1 MSISL
6 GQPCDEGLVVS
17 KGATAPCT
25 EASARWILVATILGS
40 SMAFI
45 DGTVVN
51 VALAKL
57 QANLDATVLQVQWVM
72 EAYSLLLAAFLLLG
86 GSLGD
91 HYGRRRLFLLGV
103 AVFALASLWCGLAP
117 NIAQLI
123 AARALQGLGGALLVP
138 GSLAIIGAS
147 FSERSRSSAIGTWSA
162 FTAITTAIGPVLGG
176 WLIEQVSW
184 RAVFFINLPLAL
196 IVLIISFFH
205 VPESRD
211 ETERQKLDW
220 AGAMLIVIGLGL
232 LTYGLIESSR
242 SGFANFAVIGTL
254 AGGTVVL
261 LLLLGFEARAP
272 NPMIPA
278 ALFRSR
284 NFSGAN
290 LLTFLLYGALSGA
303 LFFFPLNLIQVQGY
317 SATAA
322 GAALLPFTLILFLLS
337 RWGGGLVERLGAKTT
352 LVIGPIIVA
361 AGFVLFAFPSV
372 GSNYWQTFFPAVV
385 VLGLGMATSVAP
397 LTATVMNAVSENR
410 VGIASGINNA
420 ISRCAALLAIAAF
433 GIVMLPVFDHSL
445 DQRLAK
451 LELSPK
457 TRQLLDA
464 ERVKLAGAT
473 LPEEIAPPLRAAIR
487 RDINDSF
494 VEGFRYIMLVGAGLS
509 VASAISSFVLIDGR
523 RNLPK

>member
-6 GQPCDEGLVVS
+6 GQPCDEGLVLS

-25 EASARWILVATILGS
+25 ESSTRWVLVATILGS

-51 VALAKL
+51 VTLAKL

-91 HYGRRRLFLLGV
+91 RYGRRGLFLLGV
-103 AVFALASLWCGLAP
+103 AVFALASLWCGLAQ

-147 FSERSRSSAIGTWSA
+147 FSEKSRGRAIGTWSA
-162 FTAITTAIGPVLGG
+162 LTAITTAIGPVVGG

-196 IVLIISFFH
+196 IVVIISFFH

-220 AGAMLIVIGLGL
+220 AGAMLTVIGLGL

-242 SGFANFAVIGTL
+242 SGFANFTVIGTL
-254 AGGTVVL
+254 AGGAVILFL
-261 LLLLGFEARAP
+261 LVAFEARVS

-290 LLTFLLYGALSGA
+290 LLTFLLYGALGGA

-322 GAALLPFTLILFLLS
+322 GAALVPFTLILFFLS
-337 RWGGGLVERLGAKTT
+337 RWGGGLAERVGARTT
-352 LVIGPIIVA
+352 LVMGPMIAA
-361 AGFVLFAFPSV
+361 AGFVLFTFPSV
-372 GSNYWQTFFPAVV
+372 GGNYWQTFCPAVV

-397 LTATVMNAVSENR
+397 LTATVMNAVTENR

-420 ISRCAALLAIAAF
+420 ISRGAALLAIAAF
-433 GIVMLPVFDHSL
+433 GIVMLHVFNHSL
-445 DQRLAK
+445 DQHLST
-451 LELSPK
+451 LELTPTVRRS
-457 TRQLLDA
+457 LDA
-464 ERVKLAGAT
+464 QRLSLAGAT
-473 LPEEIAPPLRAAIR
+473 LPDEVAPPMRVVIR
-487 RDINDSF
+487 QAINDSF
-494 VEGFRYIMLVGAGLS
+494 VEGFRSVMFIGAGLAM
-509 VASAISSFVLIDGR
+509 ASAISSFLLIDGK
-523 RNLPK
+523 RNSP

>member
-6 GQPCDEGLVVS
+6 GQPCDEGLVLS

-25 EASARWILVATILGS
+25 ESSARWILVATILGS

-91 HYGRRRLFLLGV
+91 RYGRRRLFLLGV
-103 AVFALASLWCGLAP
+103 AVFALASLWCGLAQ

-123 AARALQGLGGALLVP
+123 AARALQGLGGAL
-138 GSLAIIGAS
+138 
-147 FSERSRSSAIGTWSA
+147 GTWSA
-162 FTAITTAIGPVLGG
+162 FTAITTAIGPVVGG

-196 IVLIISFFH
+196 IVVIISFFH

-220 AGAMLIVIGLGL
+220 AGAMLTVVGLGL

-242 SGFANFAVIGTL
+242 SGFASFTVIGIL
-254 AGGTVVL
+254 AGGAVVL
-261 LLLLGFEARAP
+261 LLLVAFEARVS

-290 LLTFLLYGALSGA
+290 LLTFLLYGALGGA

-317 SATAA
+317 SATDA
-322 GAALLPFTLILFLLS
+322 GAALLPFTLILFFLS
-337 RWGGGLVERLGAKTT
+337 RWGVGLAERVGARTT
-352 LVIGPIIVA
+352 LVMGPMIAA
-361 AGFVLFAFPSV
+361 AGFVLFTFPSV
-372 GSNYWQTFFPAVV
+372 GGNYWQTFCPAVV
-385 VLGLGMATSVAP
+385 VLGLGTATSVAP
-397 LTATVMNAVSENR
+397 LTATVMNAVTENR

-420 ISRCAALLAIAAF
+420 ISRGAALLAIAAF
-433 GIVMLPVFDHSL
+433 GIVMLHVFNHSL
-445 DQRLAK
+445 DQHLST
-451 LELSPK
+451 LELSP
-457 TRQLLDA
+457 TVRRSLDA
-464 ERVKLAGAT
+464 QRVRLAGAT
-473 LPEEIAPPLRAAIR
+473 LPDEIAPPMRVVIQQA
-487 RDINDSF
+487 INDSF
-494 VEGFRYIMLVGAGLS
+494 VEGFRYVMFIGAGLAM
-509 VASAISSFVLIDGR
+509 ASAISSFLLIDGKR
-523 RNLPK
+523 KSP

>member
-6 GQPCDEGLVVS
+6 GQPCDEGLVLS
-17 KGATAPCT
+17 KAATAPCR
-25 EASARWILVATILGS
+25 ESSARWILLATILGS

-51 VALAKL
+51 VTLAKL

-72 EAYSLLLAAFLLLG
+72 EAYSLLLAGFLLLG

-91 HYGRRRLFLLGV
+91 RYGRRRLFLLGV

-147 FSERSRSSAIGTWSA
+147 FSEKSRGRAIGTWSA
-162 FTAITTAIGPVLGG
+162 FTAITTAIGPVVGG

-196 IVLIISFFH
+196 IVVIISFFH

-220 AGAMLIVIGLGL
+220 AGAMLTVIGLGL

-242 SGFANFAVIGTL
+242 SGFASFTVIGTL
-254 AGGTVVL
+254 AAGAVVL
-261 LLLLGFEARAP
+261 LLLVAFEARVS

-290 LLTFLLYGALSGA
+290 LLTFLLYGALGGA

-322 GAALLPFTLILFLLS
+322 GAALLPLTLILFFLS
-337 RWGGGLVERLGAKTT
+337 RWGGGLAERVGARTT
-352 LVIGPIIVA
+352 LVIGPMIA
-361 AGFVLFAFPSV
+361 A
-372 GSNYWQTFFPAVV
+372 
-385 VLGLGMATSVAP
+385 
-397 LTATVMNAVSENR
+397 VMNAVTENR

-420 ISRCAALLAIAAF
+420 ISRGAALLAIAAF
-433 GIVMLPVFDHSL
+433 GIVMLHIFNHSL
-445 DQRLAK
+445 DQHLST
-451 LELSPK
+451 LELSP
-457 TRQLLDA
+457 TVRRSLDA
-464 ERVKLAGAT
+464 QRVRLAGAT
-473 LPEEIAPPLRAAIR
+473 LPDEVAPPMRVVIQQA
-487 RDINDSF
+487 INDSF
-494 VEGFRYIMLVGAGLS
+494 VEGFRYVMFIGAGLAM
-509 VASAISSFVLIDGR
+509 ASAISSFVLIDGK
-523 RNLPK
+523 RNSP

>member
-6 GQPCDEGLVVS
+6 GQPCDEGLVLS
-17 KGATAPCT
+17 KAATAPCR
-25 EASARWILVATILGS
+25 ESSARWILLATILGS

-51 VALAKL
+51 VTLAKL
-57 QANLDATVLQVQWVM
+57 QANLDATVLQMQWVM
-72 EAYSLLLAAFLLLG
+72 EAYSLLLAGFLLLG

-91 HYGRRRLFLLGV
+91 RYGRRRLFLLGV

-147 FSERSRSSAIGTWSA
+147 FSEKSRGRAIGTWSA
-162 FTAITTAIGPVLGG
+162 FTAITTAIGPVVGG

-196 IVLIISFFH
+196 IVVIVSFFH

-220 AGAMLIVIGLGL
+220 AGAMLTVIGLGL

-242 SGFANFAVIGTL
+242 SGLANFAVIGTL
-254 AGGTVVL
+254 AGGAVVL
-261 LLLLGFEARAP
+261 LLLVAFEARVP
-272 NPMIPA
+272 NPMIPD

-290 LLTFLLYGALSGA
+290 LLTFLLYGALGGA

-322 GAALLPFTLILFLLS
+322 GAALLPFTLILFFLS
-337 RWGGGLVERLGAKTT
+337 RWGGGLAERLGARTT
-352 LVIGPIIVA
+352 LVMGPMIAA
-361 AGFVLFAFPSV
+361 AGVILFTFPSV
-372 GSNYWQTFFPAVV
+372 GGNYWQTFCPA
-385 VLGLGMATSVAP
+385 SVAP
-397 LTATVMNAVSENR
+397 LTATVMNAVTENR

-420 ISRCAALLAIAAF
+420 ISRGAALLAIAAF
-433 GIVMLPVFDHSL
+433 GIVMLHVFNHSL
-445 DQRLAK
+445 DQHLST
-451 LELSPK
+451 LELSP
-457 TRQLLDA
+457 TVRRSLDA
-464 ERVKLAGAT
+464 QRVRLAGTT
-473 LPEEIAPPLRAAIR
+473 LPDEVAPPMRVVIR
-487 RDINDSF
+487 QAINDSF
-494 VEGFRYIMLVGAGLS
+494 VEGFRYVMFIGAGLAM
-509 VASAISSFVLIDGR
+509 ASAFSSFLLIDGK
-523 RNLPK
+523 RNSP

>member
-6 GQPCDEGLVVS
+6 AQPCDEGLVRS
-17 KGATAPCT
+17 KGATAPCR
-25 EASARWILVATILGS
+25 ESSARWILLATILGS

-51 VALAKL
+51 VALAAL
-57 QANLDATVLQVQWVM
+57 QANLGATVLQVQWVM

-91 HYGRRRLFLLGV
+91 HYGRRRLYLLGV

-117 NIAQLI
+117 SITQLI

-162 FTAITTAIGPVLGG
+162 FTAITTAIGPVVGG
-176 WLIEQVSW
+176 WVIEQVSW

-220 AGAMLIVIGLGL
+220 AGAMLTVIGLGL
-232 LTYGLIESSR
+232 VTYGLIESSR

-254 AGGTVVL
+254 TGGTVVL
-261 LLLLGFEARAP
+261 ILLLGFEGRAP

-290 LLTFLLYGALSGA
+290 ILTFLLYGALSGA

-322 GAALLPFTLILFLLS
+322 GGALFPFTLILFLLS
-337 RWGGGLVERLGAKTT
+337 RWGGSLAERLGAKTT

-361 AGFVLFAFPSV
+361 PGFVLFAFPSV

-385 VLGLGMATSVAP
+385 VLGFGMAISVAP
-397 LTATVMNAVSENR
+397 LTSTVMNA
-410 VGIASGINNA
+410 
-420 ISRCAALLAIAAF
+420 
-433 GIVMLPVFDHSL
+433 
-445 DQRLAK
+445 
-451 LELSPK
+451 
-457 TRQLLDA
+457 
-464 ERVKLAGAT
+464 
-473 LPEEIAPPLRAAIR
+473 
-487 RDINDSF
+487 
-494 VEGFRYIMLVGAGLS
+494 
-509 VASAISSFVLIDGR
+509 
-523 RNLPK
+523 

>member
-6 GQPCDEGLVVS
+6 GQPCDEGLALS
-17 KGATAPCT
+17 KGVTAPCT
-25 EASARWILVATILGS
+25 ESSARWILVATILGS

-91 HYGRRRLFLLGV
+91 HYGRRRFFLLGV

-117 NIAQLI
+117 NTAQLI

-162 FTAITTAIGPVLGG
+162 FTAITTAIGPVAGG

-196 IVLIISFFH
+196 IVVIISFFH

-220 AGAMLIVIGLGL
+220 AGAMLTVIGLGL

-242 SGFANFAVIGTL
+242 WAS
-254 AGGTVVL
+254 
-261 LLLLGFEARAP
+261 P
-272 NPMIPA
+272 
-278 ALFRSR
+278 
-284 NFSGAN
+284 
-290 LLTFLLYGALSGA
+290 
-303 LFFFPLNLIQVQGY
+303 
-317 SATAA
+317 
-322 GAALLPFTLILFLLS
+322 
-337 RWGGGLVERLGAKTT
+337 
-352 LVIGPIIVA
+352 
-361 AGFVLFAFPSV
+361 
-372 GSNYWQTFFPAVV
+372 
-385 VLGLGMATSVAP
+385 TSP
-397 LTATVMNAVSENR
+397 
-410 VGIASGINNA
+410 
-420 ISRCAALLAIAAF
+420 
-433 GIVMLPVFDHSL
+433 
-445 DQRLAK
+445 
-451 LELSPK
+451 
-457 TRQLLDA
+457 
-464 ERVKLAGAT
+464 
-473 LPEEIAPPLRAAIR
+473 
-487 RDINDSF
+487 
-494 VEGFRYIMLVGAGLS
+494 
-509 VASAISSFVLIDGR
+509 
-523 RNLPK
+523 